1 VASHVDGPDLADLPP
16 VLTVRDV
23 SRALRIGL
31 RQAYDLTWQ
40 GHLVTFKVGR
50 SVRIT
55 RTSLAD
61 FIASAET
68 EVGR

>member
-1 VASHVDGPDLADLPP
+1 MAARVDGPDLSEFPA

-40 GHLVTFKVGR
+40 GRLATFKVGR
-50 SVRIT
+50 SVRVT
-55 RTSLAD
+55 RTALAA
-61 FIASAET
+61 FIESA
-68 EVGR
+68 GADR